1 MARICMHRMQSQN
14 PVASV
19 IPFTSRVFGET
30 GRVASRFLS
39 STAQVPYPVPA
50 SSKSVSRCSSYSRG
64 AVTLG
69 CRCLSRGAQISNS
82 LPLSRTQIARISF
95 ISQASSGRVGAE
107 QNVAKSREGREI
119 LVQHLLV
126 KEDQLP
132 VLLELQRSITQEGL
146 DLSDLATEYSIC
158 PSKDEGGML
167 GWIGLGQTD
176 PAFEA
181 AAFGAPVNKLVRV
194 KTKHGW
200 HLLQVLGERQAM
212 KLEQIQVEE
221 FHERM
226 QDPSFLEEAQLID
239 VREPDEITTA
249 SIKGFDAY
257 PLSRFGHWAPNIADD
272 LDPEK
277 ETYVLCHHGMR
288 SMQAAQWLQTQG
300 FTRLYNIVGGIH
312 AYSKKIDPS
321 VPTY

>member
-1 MARICMHRMQSQN
+1 MVYRLCTSQ
-14 PVASV
+14 
-19 IPFTSRVFGET
+19 
-30 GRVASRFLS
+30 
-39 STAQVPYPVPA
+39 
-50 SSKSVSRCSSYSRG
+50 
-64 AVTLG
+64 
-69 CRCLSRGAQISNS
+69 
-82 LPLSRTQIARISF
+82 SRTAYGTRIICLHQKKITGKGIKPSRTGPLADGLF
-95 ISQASSGRVGAE
+95 QESTLHVFKRRVISQASTGRVEAGGS
-107 QNVAKSREGREI
+107 VAISREDREI

-132 VLLELQRSITQEGL
+132 LLVEIQRRITQEGL
-146 DLSDLATEYSIC
+146 DLSDLAAEYSIC

-167 GWIGLGQTD
+167 GWLAMGQTD
-176 PAFEA
+176 PAFEE
-181 AAFGAPVNKLVRV
+181 AAFGAPVNKLVRA
-194 KTKHGW
+194 KTKYGW

-239 VREPDEITTA
+239 VREPDEISIA
-249 SIKGFDAY
+249 SIKGFEAY
-257 PLSRFGHWAPNIADD
+257 PLSGFGNWAPNIADD

-277 ETYVLCHHGMR
+277 DTYLLCHHGMR
-288 SMQAAQWLQTQG
+288 SMQTAQWLQTQG
-300 FTRLYNIVGGIH
+300 FRRLYNIVGGIH